1 MGVLAEMDPLLEK
14 YFAENPGFC
23 QGFTVAPIP
32 LHFNKMKERG
42 FDQAFLIARQVAK
55 VLKLP
60 LEGGLLR
67 RVNATSPQATM
78 TRTERARN
86 IKGAFEVN
94 RPELVAGKKYFI
106 GGRCV
111 YDRGNS

>member
-1 MGVLAEMDPLLEK
+1 
-14 YFAENPGFC
+14 
-23 QGFTVAPIP
+23 
-32 LHFNKMKERG
+32 MKERG
-42 FDQAFLIARQVAK
+42 FDQAFLIARQVARI
-55 VLKLP
+55 LNLP

-67 RVNATSPQATM
+67 RVNATSPQATK
-78 TRTERARN
+78 TRMERALN